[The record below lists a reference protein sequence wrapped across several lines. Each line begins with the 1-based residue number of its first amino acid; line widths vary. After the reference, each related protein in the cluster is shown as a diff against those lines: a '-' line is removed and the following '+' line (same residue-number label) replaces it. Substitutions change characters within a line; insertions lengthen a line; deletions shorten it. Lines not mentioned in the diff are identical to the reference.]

1 MDTNITTNEY
11 IKNKMYKKK
20 FKDYLPIILIILF
33 FIIGIVIGQSG
44 NIYLYSDSNVGNVA
58 NTTNLSNSNQ
68 QVINGLDESKYLNV
82 LRLLKSKYYD
92 PTKINDN
99 KAFDGALSGMVSS
112 VGDPYTVYFDKDAT
126 SSFNEEMSGS
136 FSGIGAEIGVKDGSL
151 TVIAPLKDT
160 PAEKA
165 GIMAGDII
173 LKINNEDTQGMSS
186 DIAVSKIRGEKG
198 TEVKLTIYR
207 PSDKSTKELSIFRD
221 EIVVQSV
228 DYQKKGNIA
237 VISISSFNDTTS
249 SKFKE
254 VASQIVADK
263 NIKSIILDLRNNPGG
278 YLDTAIDIASYWIRS
293 GVVVQEK
300 DRTNQITKHNAIG
313 DPMLE
318 NYPTVVLINQGSAS
332 ASEILSGALKD
343 YKKATLV
350 GKKTFGK
357 GSVQE
362 YQELGDGTAIKI
374 TVAEWLTPNNININ
388 KNGIEPDIDID
399 YTEKDF
405 EKNIDP
411 QLNKAIEILNK

>member
-1 MDTNITTNEY
+1 MGTI
-11 IKNKMYKKK
+11 
-20 FKDYLPIILIILF
+20 
-33 FIIGIVIGQSG
+33 Q
-44 NIYLYSDSNVGNVA
+44 
-58 NTTNLSNSNQ
+58 
-68 QVINGLDESKYLNV
+68 
-82 LRLLKSKYYD
+82 
-92 PTKINDN
+92 KINDN

>member
-1 MDTNITTNEY
+1 MNTNEY
-11 IKNKMYKKK
+11 IQNKIYQKK
-20 FKDYLPIILIILF
+20 FKEYFNKYAVVILIFIF
-33 FIIGIVIGQSG
+33 FIIGILIGQGG
-44 NIYLYSDSNVGNVA
+44 NIYLYSNNNTNNVSK
-58 NTTNLSNSNQ
+58 TNSTSTQ
-68 QVINGLDESKYLNV
+68 QKNGLNDSKYNNILD
-82 LRLLKSKYYD
+82 LLKSKYYD
-92 PTKINDN
+92 PSKIDDT

-112 VGDPYTVYFDKDAT
+112 VGDPYTVYFDKESTA
-126 SSFNEEMSGS
+126 SFNEEMSGS
-136 FSGIGAEIGVKDGSL
+136 FSGIGAEIGIKDGSL
-151 TVIAPLKDT
+151 TVVAPLKDT

-165 GIMAGDII
+165 GIMSGDII
-173 LKINNEDTQGMSS
+173 LKINDEDTQGMSS
-186 DIAVSKIRGEKG
+186 DTAVSKIRGDKG
-198 TEVKLTIYR
+198 TSVKLTIYR
-207 PSDKSTKELSIFRD
+207 PSDKSTKELTVIRD
-221 EIVVQSV
+221 EIVIQSV
-228 DYQKKGNIA
+228 EYEKKGNIA
-237 VISISSFNDTTS
+237 IITMTSFNDTTS

-254 VASQIVADK
+254 VSNEILNDK
-263 NIKSIILDLRNNPGG
+263 DIKSIILDLRNNPGG
-278 YLDTAIDIASYWIRS
+278 YLNTAIDVASYWIRS

-300 DRTNQITKHNAIG
+300 DKNDQVVKHNAIG
-313 DPMLE
+313 NPIFE

-374 TVAEWLTPNNININ
+374 TVAEWLTPSNININ
-388 KNGIEPDIDID
+388 KNGIDPDIDID